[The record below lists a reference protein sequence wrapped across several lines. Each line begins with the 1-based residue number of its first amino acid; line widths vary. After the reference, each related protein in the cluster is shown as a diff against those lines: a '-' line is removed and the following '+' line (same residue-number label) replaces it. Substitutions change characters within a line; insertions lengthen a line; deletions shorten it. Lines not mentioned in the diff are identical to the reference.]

1 MKLIPQ
7 ILAIVVVGFLAQ
19 LFLPWYSIAFVAF
32 VFGYFLY
39 SESNFLGGFIGVL
52 ILWAIKI
59 FFTLNGAATDLAD
72 RMALIFPF
80 KEKWIMIVV
89 TLLIGALVG
98 GMAALTGGYL
108 RPKREK
114 SFRY

>member
-7 ILAIVVVGFLAQ
+7 VIAIIVVGFLMQ
-19 LFLPWYSIAFVAF
+19 LLLPWYSIAFVAF
-32 VFGYFLY
+32 VFGYVLY
-39 SESNFLGGFIGVL
+39 SESNFLGGFLGVL
-52 ILWAIKI
+52 ILWAIRI

-80 KEKWIMIVV
+80 KEKWIMITV

-108 RPKREK
+108 KPKGK
-114 SFRY
+114 TSYRY

>member
-7 ILAIVVVGFLAQ
+7 VIAIVVVGFLLQ

-32 VFGYFLY
+32 VCGYALY

-52 ILWAIKI
+52 VLWSVKI
-59 FFTLNGAATDLAD
+59 FYTLNGAATDLAD

-89 TLLIGALVG
+89 TLFIGALVG
-98 GMAALTGGYL
+98 GMAALSGGYL
-108 RPKREK
+108 KGKR
-114 SFRY
+114 SYRY